1 MFSKFVTLPAWQPA
15 RKYHSWQHF
24 YWQAKEKWA
33 NYAAASLGHV
43 RPGNWRMIQVMKD
56 SRYNWASWEG
66 IKSRMMSNLF
76 FFNSWCYYIKSSKH
90 KWNKRRIIFHGDTDG
105 KCFVYIQLTKV
116 IFKKKKLWI
125 IVTQNYGIAS
135 KYKGQTFKGCVKK
148 KKKKEVC
155 VCENQEVMS
164 TLEEILLRC
173 NYMGRT
179 VNMKWTE
186 KRSNYNIIC
195 YCSFSLSTVSNDHS
209 KNPRLKYLCFILVHL
224 QI

>member
-1 MFSKFVTLPAWQPA
+1 MFSKFVTLPARQPA

-135 KYKGQTFKGCVKK
+135 KYRGQTFKGCKK
-148 KKKKEVC
+148 KSVC
-155 VCENQEVMS
+155 VYKSGSYEHPWGNPTEVQLYGKNGKHEMNWK
-164 TLEEILLRC
+164 EIKLQRHLLLS
-173 NYMGRT
+173 
-179 VNMKWTE
+179 V
-186 KRSNYNIIC
+186 
-195 YCSFSLSTVSNDHS
+195 STVSNDHS
-209 KNPRLKYLCFILVHL
+209 KNPGLKYLCFLLGHL

>member
-116 IFKKKKLWI
+116 IFKKKKKLWI

-135 KYKGQTFKGCVKK
+135 KYKGQTFKGCVRKK
-148 KKKKEVC
+148 KCVC
-155 VCENQEVMS
+155 VWESGSYEHPWGNPTEVQLYGKNGKHEMNWK
-164 TLEEILLRC
+164 EIKLQHHLL
-173 NYMGRT
+173 
-179 VNMKWTE
+179 
-186 KRSNYNIIC
+186 
-195 YCSFSLSTVSNDHS
+195 L
-209 KNPRLKYLCFILVHL
+209 
-224 QI
+224 

>member
-135 KYKGQTFKGCVKK
+135 RYRGQTFKGCKK
-148 KKKKEVC
+148 KKKVC
-155 VCENQEVMS
+155 VKIRKLWAPLRKS
-164 TLEEILLRC
+164 YWGATIWEER
-173 NYMGRT
+173 
-179 VNMKWTE
+179 
-186 KRSNYNIIC
+186 
-195 YCSFSLSTVSNDHS
+195 
-209 KNPRLKYLCFILVHL
+209 
-224 QI
+224 